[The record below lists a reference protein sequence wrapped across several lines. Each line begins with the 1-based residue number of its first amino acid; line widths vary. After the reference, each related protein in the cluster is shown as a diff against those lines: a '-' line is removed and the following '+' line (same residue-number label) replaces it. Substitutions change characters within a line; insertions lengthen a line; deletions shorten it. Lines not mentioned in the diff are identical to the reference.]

1 MAKRL
6 KWMDD
11 NFETTLI
18 DDYARKL
25 TSFLDAMADGHV
37 DSQELTSQESRL
49 VSLMKEVE
57 PLLNDEQHAK
67 VTQLASV
74 RPEPCPGPSPTAKL
88 CAGIEGRGLAPADRH
103 QVLGWHGRGGPRGVV
118 QEILGLGKK

>member
-25 TSFLDAMADGHV
+25 TSFLDAMADGQI
-37 DSQELTSQESRL
+37 DSQELKSQESRL
-49 VSLMKEVE
+49 VAIMKEVE

-67 VTQLASV
+67 VTQLLCELSAYNV
-74 RPEPCPGPSPTAKL
+74 METLHGVQKMRGKHVWRP
-88 CAGIEGRGLAPADRH
+88 
-103 QVLGWHGRGGPRGVV
+103 
-118 QEILGLGKK
+118 